1 MTSNQM
7 VSSSPNF
14 NILATNYVE
23 RNIAFTYHF
32 EDNLSSLELISSQFL
47 LKILSTAY
55 LIEDTNLFFKDTHIS
70 LFSSSSL
77 NVLAETTY
85 LQMVAINA
93 SNFVGTAI
101 NNNGM
106 KTYMPST

>member
-1 MTSNQM
+1 M
-7 VSSSPNF
+7 
-14 NILATNYVE
+14 
-23 RNIAFTYHF
+23 R
-32 EDNLSSLELISSQFL
+32 
-47 LKILSTAY
+47 
-55 LIEDTNLFFKDTHIS
+55 
-70 LFSSSSL
+70 
-77 NVLAETTY
+77 